1 METDPI
7 RMCELLVGLPEVRV
21 LGVERPDDGSPLV
34 VHVACPEDWQRDC
47 GRCGTLHNWTSEI
60 LVWHT
65 TRASNGPTEGQN
77 NLSKATK
84 RVGFGFRTFGNYR
97 IRVLLDAGG
106 VNWNLLPTLT
116 PH

>member
-21 LGVERPDDGSPLV
+21 LGVEQPDDGSQLV

-65 TRASNGPTEGQN
+65 TRASNGPTEGQTTSAKPPN
-77 NLSKATK
+77 ASVSDSAPSAT
-84 RVGFGFRTFGNYR
+84 TASASYS
-97 IRVLLDAGG
+97 
-106 VNWNLLPTLT
+106 T
-116 PH
+116 PAASTGTCSQP